1 MYYYA
6 TDSGLKNTSSCSAS
20 KWIQQPSR
28 YKISNYTHSH
38 NVCMNIIASLFNAW
52 MRIYKSMK
60 LLYHLISNKL
70 PNLSVHQTKM
80 KLTSFN
86 FNLWNHLAESLYI
99 NSFLHIQDPY
109 LTFSPNKC
117 NLIHLTHH
125 NGCEKAI
132 LQISLKQHTT
142 FTFFTGLNSNPLFFS
157 LHTSFHAILPFLV
170 YIKTKKKV

>member
-1 MYYYA
+1 
-6 TDSGLKNTSSCSAS
+6 
-20 KWIQQPSR
+20 
-28 YKISNYTHSH
+28 
-38 NVCMNIIASLFNAW
+38 

-109 LTFSPNKC
+109 LVFSPNKC
-117 NLIHLTHH
+117 NLIHLTHL

-142 FTFFTGLNSNPLFFS
+142 FTFFTGLNTNPLFFS

-170 YIKTKKKV
+170 YIKTKKSLDQDPTKNDVEQMFIYIIKLCRNLIYGKMFSLMGNSVFPGCLHQIYCS

>member
-1 MYYYA
+1 VYYYA
-6 TDSGLKNTSSCSAS
+6 TDSGLKNTISWSAS
-20 KWIQQPSR
+20 QWIQQPSR

-38 NVCMNIIASLFNAW
+38 IICMSIIASLINAW

-60 LLYHLISNKL
+60 LLYHLSNKL

-99 NSFLHIQDPY
+99 NSFLHIHDPY
-109 LTFSPNKC
+109 LVFSPNSC

-125 NGCEKAI
+125 NGCEIAI
-132 LQISLKQHTT
+132 LQISFKQHTT
-142 FTFFTGLNSNPLFFS
+142 FTFFTGLNTTYYFHF
-157 LHTSFHAILPFLV
+157 LHRS
-170 YIKTKKKV
+170 